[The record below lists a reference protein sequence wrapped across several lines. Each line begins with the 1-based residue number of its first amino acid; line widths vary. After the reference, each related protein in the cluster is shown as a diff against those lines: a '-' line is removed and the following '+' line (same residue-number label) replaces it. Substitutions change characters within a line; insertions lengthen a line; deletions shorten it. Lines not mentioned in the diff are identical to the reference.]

1 MTFKTEQYAADAK
14 ATTVLLDSVAAA
26 KGDGATASEAA
37 SRVMATGS
45 VPKSL
50 DALLGRVDEKS
61 HGMLLDS
68 INSGMQSFEFQH
80 GFKPDNGMI
89 GAAVQQALAA
99 TADPLGLMRGGA
111 AALDSAFSG
120 HHDQLSLQAN
130 RAIVAVMSL
139 FAEAMPFANYLPTD
153 IGSNES
159 KLIIVN
165 HQAGS
170 DFNAYTKNASL
181 NGVSAGAPY
190 MDSER
195 LISLTTNGGA
205 GPFAG
210 TVAAQVDPTNYRL
223 PLAVSGSNVAVKL
236 LRGRS
241 VVYVNGIEV
250 AIENRTTSGSGNNAV
265 SGSVV
270 ISGTTYAI
278 AGTVNSDTGAY
289 SITSSPGLPA
299 NTVATLST
307 FVDYEAMPELAP
319 SIRISADTYSLYANP
334 SRGNFQLSVDAESQF
349 RNEAQIDGQSQAL
362 MALRNQYANERHYM
376 SLGKLKDVSLNATMN
391 WDFNFAA
398 QIAQKTTAQ
407 MVSELSYQLE
417 LLSQTVANK
426 SQGTGITHLYVTGL
440 MAARFTALPNE
451 YFVPSGITNRPGV
464 FRLGRFLGKYEVYY
478 TPTGIT
484 EGSTTSEILCIGRA
498 TDPARNPIV
507 CGDAVP
513 PIFIPL
519 AVDKTLLNGSGFYT
533 RNFTRINPHAPSA
546 MSVGR
551 LTVTNTK

>member
-1 MTFKTEQYAADAK
+1 MTLKAEQFAADAK
-14 ATTVLLDSVAAA
+14 ATTVLLDSVAAEKSGGASATEAVAHALA
-26 KGDGATASEAA
+26 K
-37 SRVMATGS
+37 GS
-45 VPKSL
+45 VPKSM
-50 DALLGRVDEKS
+50 DALLGRIDEKS
-61 HGMLLDS
+61 HGPLLDS
-68 INSGMQSFEFQH
+68 INAGMGEFEVQH
-80 GFKPDNGMI
+80 GFKPDQSMLA
-89 GAAVQQALAA
+89 AAVQQALI
-99 TADPLGLMRGGA
+99 TTYDPLSLTRGGTM
-111 AALDSAFSG
+111 LDSASSG

-139 FAEAMPFANYLPTD
+139 FAEAMPFCNYLPTD

-181 NGVSAGAPY
+181 NGVNSGAPY

-195 LISLTTNGGA
+195 VITLTANGGT

-241 VVYVNGIEV
+241 VVYVSGVEV
-250 AIENRTTSGSGNNAV
+250 AIENRTTSGTGNNSV

-270 ISGTTYAI
+270 ISGATYTLS
-278 AGTVNSDTGAY
+278 GTVNSDTGAY
-289 SITSSPGLPA
+289 SIASAPALPA
-299 NTVATLST
+299 NTGATLSV

-319 SIRISADTYSLYANP
+319 SIKISADTYSLYANP

-376 SLGKLKDVSLNATMN
+376 SLGKLKDAAVNNSANF
-391 WDFNFAA
+391 DFNFAA

-407 MVSELSYQLE
+407 MVSELGYVLQQ
-417 LLSQTVANK
+417 LSQNIAIA

-440 MAARFTALPNE
+440 MAARISSLPSE
-451 YFVPSGITNRPGV
+451 YFQSSGIANRPGIY
-464 FRLGRFLGKYEVYY
+464 RLGRLLGQYEVYY

-484 EGSTTSEILCIGRA
+484 EGATTTEILCIGRA

-519 AVDKTLLNGSGFYT
+519 AVDKALLNGSGFYT

-546 MSVGR
+546 KTVGKI
-551 LTVTNTK
+551 TVTNTK